1 MNILKDSVCIILL
14 LSGILKLIYIKY
26 TVSTITLIDL
36 FPSKISKYIGYL
48 LPLLEISMAV
58 LLYEINEKLVYVF
71 IIGYLMFFI
80 IINLKFIY
88 QDKKCC
94 CYGRLIK
101 SKLGLGGVIHYTY
114 WLMVII
120 IDILVQ
126 KDYVNINFYSIIL
139 TLFLVSNSLIIRR
152 LVEVTY

>member
-1 MNILKDSVCIILL
+1 MNILKDSICIILL
-14 LSGILKLIYIKY
+14 LSGTLKLVYIKY
-26 TVSTITLIDL
+26 TVSTITLIEV
-36 FPSKISKYIGYL
+36 FPAKIAKHIGYV
-48 LPLLEISMAV
+48 LPLFEISMAV
-58 LLYEINEKLVYVF
+58 LLCGINKKLVYIF

-80 IINLKFIY
+80 SINLKFMY

-114 WLMVII
+114 WLMVVI

-126 KDYVNINFYSIIL
+126 KDYVNISFYNIIL

-152 LVEVTY
+152 LVEVAY

>member
-26 TVSTITLIDL
+26 TVSTITLIDV

-101 SKLGLGGVIHYTY
+101 SKLGLGGVIHF
-114 WLMVII
+114 
-120 IDILVQ
+120 LVQ